1 MCCGEGSGQRREK
14 RKTEIK
20 ESSLCI
26 GREAVNGEPTL
37 SGFSFT
43 PYTVVSPAMPAI
55 DILMLLLRPLQLS
68 VFDQLVPICFGNK
81 K

>member
-1 MCCGEGSGQRREK
+1 MGCGEGRGQRREK

-20 ESSLCI
+20 ECYVCV

-37 SGFSFT
+37 SGCSLT
-43 PYTVVSPAMPAI
+43 PFTVVPPATPAV
-55 DILMLLLRPLQLS
+55 DILMPLLRPLQLS